1 MKEIPLAQ
9 GKIALVDDED
19 YAKLNVIGGSPCV

>member
-1 MKEIPLAQ
+1 MKEIPLSQ

-19 YAKLNVIGGSPCV
+19 YADLSQFKWHAL